1 MKSISALTL
10 MGLLAACSGASDI
23 TTSDDVSA
31 ALFVS
36 GSVGDG
42 PIVDAAMT
50 VVDANGTVVLT
61 GMGDS
66 TANYQ
71 IAVPDDTLMPV
82 TIRANGGT
90 DLVTGRAADFEW
102 VAVATASGAQTINVS
117 PLSTLAVQMTRVSP
131 HSINA
136 DPSACLLYGDTMWIS
151 RSSSEARFSRDITV
165 SYLNTV
171 LRETCPARVL
181 ASCPPRIKRTPSTSS
196 RLVVSDLAMER
207 SRPSSQATDPR
218 SCPAV

>member
-1 MKSISALTL
+1 MNRSNRPGGRLKFISALML

-42 PIVDAAMT
+42 PIVGAAMT
-50 VVDANGTVVLT
+50 VVDASGTVVLT
-61 GMGDS
+61 GLGDS

-90 DLVTGRAADFEW
+90 DLVTGRAADFEL

-117 PLSTLAVQMTRVSP
+117 PLSTLAVQTATCSADGLSAASLQDSWNTIHREVGMGLDSALVSDPMTEPVTES
-131 HSINA
+131 NV
-136 DPSACLLYGDTMWIS
+136 
-151 RSSSEARFSRDITV
+151 ETV
-165 SYLNTV
+165 
-171 LRETCPARVL
+171 VL
-181 ASCPPRIKRTPSTSS
+181 ANETLGEVVRRTQIALTNAGMPISGDEVI
-196 RLVVSDLAMER
+196 RQLG
-207 SRPSSQATDPR
+207 
-218 SCPAV
+218 